1 MPPGRPQSRTAPFR
15 ESHSAPFRES
25 HGARRRSEDSV
36 GSRPVTSAPR
46 RPTHPIWSVN
56 PRLLR
61 DTVPAALPLWREA
74 MAIAEFSLLPITPA
88 FHGVGVPRG
97 DGAAVVVVPGF
108 TGTDGYLA
116 PMRNWLSRIGY
127 RPYASGVGHNANCLE
142 QLGDRLA
149 NTLDSAA
156 ADTGRRVHLVGH
168 SLGGV
173 LSRGVACLRP
183 DLVASVTTMG
193 TPIRGVRS
201 HPLVMRLADV
211 VRRSTLEQGEGR
223 DPRCF
228 SGDCRCDIVR
238 AVQSVFPQDMPQLA
252 IFTRRDG
259 VVAWRYTRL
268 HDPAR
273 NAEVPG
279 THSGLAA
286 NPFAYRHLARFLS
299 RHPAAGAST

>member
-1 MPPGRPQSRTAPFR
+1 M
-15 ESHSAPFRES
+15 
-25 HGARRRSEDSV
+25 
-36 GSRPVTSAPR
+36 TSSPR
-46 RPTHPIWSVN
+46 RPAHPIWSVN

-61 DTVPAALPLWREA
+61 DTIPAALPLWREGFA
-74 MAIAEFSLLPITPA
+74 LAEFSLLPMTPVY
-88 FHGVGVPRG
+88 HGFGVPRG

-116 PMRNWLSRIGY
+116 PMRRWLSRIGY
-127 RPYASGVGHNANCLE
+127 RPYLSGIGHNAHCLE
-142 QLGDRLA
+142 RLGQRLTD
-149 NTLDSAA
+149 TLETAA
-156 ADTGRRVHLVGH
+156 AETGRRVHLVGH

-173 LSRGVACLRP
+173 LSRGVTCLRS

-193 TPIRGVRS
+193 TPIRGLRS

-211 VRRSTLEQGEGR
+211 VRQRAVEANEGR

-238 AVQSVFPQDMPQLA
+238 AVQGVFPEDTPQLA
-252 IFTRRDG
+252 IYTRRDG

-268 HDPAR
+268 HDAAR
-273 NAEVPG
+273 NAEVSG

-299 RHPAAGAST
+299 RHPAASESAT

>member
-1 MPPGRPQSRTAPFR
+1 M
-15 ESHSAPFRES
+15 
-25 HGARRRSEDSV
+25 
-36 GSRPVTSAPR
+36 TSAQR
-46 RPTHPIWSVN
+46 RPTNPIWSVN

-61 DTVPAALPLWREA
+61 DTVPAALPLWREGF
-74 MAIAEFSLLPITPA
+74 AIAEFSVLPMTPVY
-88 FHGVGVPRG
+88 HGVGVPRG

-116 PMRNWLSRIGY
+116 PMRRWLGRIGY
-127 RPYASGVGHNANCLE
+127 RPYRSDIGHNADCLE
-142 QLGDRLA
+142 RLGHRLTA
-149 NTLDSAA
+149 TLEAA
-156 ADTGRRVHLVGH
+156 AAQTGRRVHLVGH

-201 HPLVMRLADV
+201 HPLVMRLAEV
-211 VRRSTLEQGEGR
+211 VRRRAVERDDSR

-228 SGDCRCDIVR
+228 SGDCRCGIVR
-238 AVQSVFPQDMPQLA
+238 AVQGVFPEEIPQLA
-252 IFTRRDG
+252 IYTRGDG

-268 HDPAR
+268 YDPTK

-286 NPFAYRHLARFLS
+286 NPLAYRHLARFLN
-299 RHPAAGAST
+299 RHPAPDESTR

>member
-1 MPPGRPQSRTAPFR
+1 MK
-15 ESHSAPFRES
+15 SA
-25 HGARRRSEDSV
+25 ARRRAH
-36 GSRPVTSAPR
+36 PV
-46 RPTHPIWSVN
+46 WSVN

-61 DTVPAALPLWREA
+61 DTVPAALPLWREGFA
-74 MAIAEFSLLPITPA
+74 LAEFSLLPLTPA
-88 FHGVGVPRG
+88 YHGLGVPRG

-116 PMRNWLSRIGY
+116 PMRSWLGRIGY
-127 RPYASGVGHNANCLE
+127 RPYPSGIGHNANCLE
-142 QLGDRLA
+142 QLGFRL
-149 NTLDSAA
+149 TETVETAA
-156 ADTGRRVHLVGH
+156 AETGRRVHLVGH

-173 LSRGVACLRP
+173 LARGVASLRP
-183 DLVASVTTMG
+183 ELAASVTTMG

-201 HPLVMRLADV
+201 HPLVMRLAEV
-211 VRRSTLEQGEGR
+211 VRRRVVEQDPSR
-223 DPRCF
+223 DPHCF

-238 AVQSVFPQDMPQLA
+238 AVQSVFPDEIPQLA
-252 IFTRRDG
+252 IYTRRDG

-286 NPFAYRHLARFLS
+286 NPLAYRRLARFLS
-299 RHPAAGAST
+299 RHPAAAGATS